1 MITIQEGT
9 VDPKEYTGYKY
20 QATTPEVEEGEEVAS
35 GTVITLTYVR
45 DEEKQKTLSYTVEYY
60 KDNVIDSTKT
70 QTVTENV
77 WVNSTQT
84 TLTVNKGEINT
95 TNAFGEGY
103 VFEETNPVTIPD
115 TIPNGGTIKVYYVS
129 MAEPSLQLT
138 KTALKDGEIA
148 QNIVYIPGATN
159 TFTYRLE
166 VKNTV
171 ENSYPAIVETPQ
183 TVTDTLPEGITVL
196 DRENLPDGVEVD
208 EVNGREVITWTV
220 SNIGC
225 GADAK
230 YVDINVKID
239 ETVFENQRVDAGEE
253 TTVLDVQFSQANK
266 GDEDHYIADESGKVM
281 NLFLRT
287 AGATN
292 KNDGYIYAG
301 AVEVGKRVTQSTF
314 ASSEYNDNDKV
325 NNALENEYE
334 LEKMLDDFVAAN
346 QDGTMAQYVKGG
358 LPTKA
363 DINATL
369 NELYNNKVTISD
381 TQVILWYKVVS
392 EKDNELERYYR
403 ITDDG
408 TEIFGNYVELP
419 ACTYHLDGIIVDI
432 SDLGTMIPAGAQV
445 DVHNTAQLVGI
456 SGANGTSTATVS
468 IHYEKMDT
476 SNRGSLAINLLSA
489 TLDSIENEEITSEN
503 IDQIT
508 EKTEKM
514 DKDNKET
521 TKGNAVD
528 KPTNS
533 TNVKE
538 PTTTTETDKK
548 EEETT
553 STNTNGNT
561 SGATT
566 VQPQEPASEEVDNGE
581 KVTTSDDVN
590 KDVSTPTTQSTG
602 TQEVTTE

>member
-1 MITIQEGT
+1 M
-9 VDPKEYTGYKY
+9 
-20 QATTPEVEEGEEVAS
+20 
-35 GTVITLTYVR
+35 TYVR

-60 KDNVIDSTKT
+60 KNNVIDSTKT

-166 VKNTV
+166 VENTV

-196 DRENLPDGVEVD
+196 DRENLPDGVEVN

-220 SNIGC
+220 SNIGY
-225 GADAK
+225 GAAAK

-239 ETVFENQRVDAGEE
+239 EAVFENQRVDAGEE

-334 LEKMLDDFVAAN
+334 LEKMLDDFVEAN
-346 QDGTMAQYVKGG
+346 QDGTMAQYVRGG

-363 DINATL
+363 EINSTL
-369 NELYNNKVTISD
+369 GQLYNNQVKISD

-408 TEIFGNYVELP
+408 TEIFGDYVELP

-445 DVHNTAQLVGI
+445 DVTNTAQLVGI
-456 SGANGTSTATVS
+456 SGANGTSSATVS
-468 IHYEKMDT
+468 IHYKNIDT
-476 SNRGSLAINLLSA
+476 STGGALTTNLLSA

-503 IDQIT
+503 IDQIA

-533 TNVKE
+533 TSVKE

-590 KDVSTPTTQSTG
+590 KDVSTPTTQSTD

>member
-1 MITIQEGT
+1 M
-9 VDPKEYTGYKY
+9 
-20 QATTPEVEEGEEVAS
+20 
-35 GTVITLTYVR
+35 
-45 DEEKQKTLSYTVEYY
+45 
-60 KDNVIDSTKT
+60 
-70 QTVTENV
+70 
-77 WVNSTQT
+77 
-84 TLTVNKGEINT
+84 
-95 TNAFGEGY
+95 
-103 VFEETNPVTIPD
+103 
-115 TIPNGGTIKVYYVS
+115 
-129 MAEPSLQLT
+129 
-138 KTALKDGEIA
+138 
-148 QNIVYIPGATN
+148 
-159 TFTYRLE
+159 
-166 VKNTV
+166 
-171 ENSYPAIVETPQ
+171 
-183 TVTDTLPEGITVL
+183 PEGITVL

-253 TTVLDVQFSQANK
+253 TTVLDVQFSQAGK
-266 GDEDHYIADESGKVM
+266 SDEDHYIADESGKAM

-301 AVEVGKRVTQSTF
+301 TVEVGKRVTQSTF
-314 ASSEYNDNDKV
+314 ASDKYNNNEMV
-325 NNALENEYE
+325 NTALENEYQ
-334 LEKMLDDFVAAN
+334 LEEMLDDFVAAN

-363 DINATL
+363 EINSTL
-369 NELYNNKVTISD
+369 GQLYNNKVKISD

-408 TEIFGNYVELP
+408 TEIFGDYVGLP

-468 IHYEKMDT
+468 IHYKNIDT
-476 SNRGSLAINLLSA
+476 STGGALTTNLLSA

-503 IDQIT
+503 IDQIA